1 LDFTFFHKKNIKY
14 SKKRLMK
21 KIGII
26 GGGVSGLYL
35 ANVFNNHPDFDY
47 KIFEKK
53 EYLNVSEGYG
63 IQLSVNSIKLL
74 NKIGFKNLPTSEV
87 CFPAKVN
94 FFQSNNSKKICDI
107 DLTQFNDDL
116 NQYTTIKRSI
126 LLKFLLENIPKD
138 KIKFNINLT
147 NLNNG
152 SYIKA
157 YFSDNY
163 HENFDYLVIADG
175 VFSQSKSIVSKEFL
189 KPIYSDSVAL
199 RAKLKNYNDKNV
211 SIFMGSNFH
220 YVIYPVN
227 QNNEYNFVAILRKK
241 LTKKDLNNKEIFQS
255 EDFLNN
261 FKEILTKNSL
271 IKFEN
276 FSEIKSFPVFVS
288 NSIPTINQKNIFLSG
303 DALFAFPPSFA
314 QGASQGIETANDIFE
329 SINSGSDN
337 LYKNRMSK
345 ISSIKWRS
353 KLNHFAFHLSN
364 PINILIRNIILKYL
378 SKNKKFL
385 DRYLGKIYRN

>member
-1 LDFTFFHKKNIKY
+1 
-14 SKKRLMK
+14 MK

-26 GGGVSGLYL
+26 GGGISGLYL
-35 ANVFNNHPDFDY
+35 ANIFNNHPDFDY

-87 CFPAKVN
+87 CFPSKVN

-116 NQYTTIKRSI
+116 NQYTTIKRST

-163 HENFDYLVIADG
+163 HENFDYLVISDG
-175 VFSQSKSIVSKEFL
+175 VFSQSKSIVSKEFS
-189 KPIYSDSVAL
+189 KPKYSDSVAF

-255 EDFLNN
+255 EDFLSN

-288 NSIPTINQKNIFLSG
+288 NTIPTINQKNIFLSG

-329 SINSGSDN
+329 SIASGLDNS
-337 LYKNRMSK
+337 YKNRMRN

-353 KLNHFAFHLSN
+353 KLNHYAFHLSN
-364 PINILIRNIILKYL
+364 PINVLIRNIILKYL

-385 DRYLGKIYRN
+385 DKYLGKIYRN

>member
-1 LDFTFFHKKNIKY
+1 
-14 SKKRLMK
+14 MK

-74 NKIGFKNLPTSEV
+74 NKIGFKNLPPSEV
-87 CFPAKVN
+87 YFPSKVN
-94 FFQSNNSKKICDI
+94 FFQANNSKKICDI

>member
-1 LDFTFFHKKNIKY
+1 
-14 SKKRLMK
+14 MK

-26 GGGVSGLYL
+26 GGGISGLYL
-35 ANVFNNHPDFDY
+35 ANIFNNHTDFDY

-87 CFPAKVN
+87 CFPSKVN

-116 NQYTTIKRSI
+116 NQYTTIKRST

-147 NLNNG
+147 NLNKG

-163 HENFDYLVIADG
+163 HENFDYLVISDG
-175 VFSQSKSIVSKEFL
+175 VFSQSKSIVSKEFS
-189 KPIYSDSVAL
+189 KPKYSDSVAF

-241 LTKKDLNNKEIFQS
+241 LTKRDLNNKEIFQS
-255 EDFLNN
+255 EDFLSN

-329 SINSGSDN
+329 SIASGSDN

-364 PINILIRNIILKYL
+364 PINVMIRNIILKYC

-385 DRYLGKIYRN
+385 DKYLGKIYRN

>member
-1 LDFTFFHKKNIKY
+1 
-14 SKKRLMK
+14 MK